1 MIQEAKARFLANFK
15 VDRNN
20 KVVRHRATDPASLR
34 PTPDIPNVSNTNEL
48 QSLKNYV
55 DEQREQMQNIIGDMQ
70 NDYRR
75 LARAFDKSSIANFP
89 SHEVELGGNTRNTSA
104 VGCHDQSQ
112 PLYGMPM
119 DTYPEQPQIGSKT
132 ADLHMS
138 GPSARDRGPSGPIMA
153 GPIFNEVPRHAPEPP
168 HMTQNPNY
176 PVGRSA
182 YNDGWS
188 TYNHG
193 RSGYVSG
200 QSAHESFEEDYYL
213 NPRPSQQHFPSHYA
227 MHQPINSGSRAQ
239 ESFPAPPR
247 RPERNDQTY
256 EPYRANGN
264 APRSSNQWGERQHT
278 NMQPTPPMFDQRA
291 GGLAPAAID
300 IVREEIAGAFR
311 DKLGV
316 SMVPGGQSYRKPYDS
331 RFDHHPYP
339 QGTRIP
345 EFAKFS
351 GDQGKKHAR
360 TYRPV
365 LSAIRRIGRHRGISR
380 AFIFIIS
387 NRNCVRMVCHFT
399 S

>member
-1 MIQEAKARFLANFK
+1 MAGSRDSSEVSPSNIIEPTWETLPADEQLQFEEHKEQMIQEAKAKFLANFK

-75 LARAFDKSSIANFP
+75 LARTFDKSSIASFP
-89 SHEVELGGNTRNTSA
+89 SHEVELGGNTRNTST

-119 DTYPEQPQIGSKT
+119 DTYPGQPQIGSKS

-138 GPSARDRGPSGPIMA
+138 GPSARERGPSGPA
-153 GPIFNEVPRHAPEPP
+153 TVGPIFNEVPTHALEPP

-182 YNDGWS
+182 YNDG
-188 TYNHG
+188 
-193 RSGYVSG
+193 RSRYISG

-213 NPRPSQQHFPSHYA
+213 NPHPSQQHFPSHYA
-227 MHQPINSGSRAQ
+227 MHQPINSRSRAQ

-247 RPERNDQTY
+247 RPERIDQTY

-264 APRSSNQWGERQHT
+264 APRSSN
-278 NMQPTPPMFDQRA
+278 
-291 GGLAPAAID
+291 
-300 IVREEIAGAFR
+300 
-311 DKLGV
+311 
-316 SMVPGGQSYRKPYDS
+316 
-331 RFDHHPYP
+331 
-339 QGTRIP
+339 
-345 EFAKFS
+345 
-351 GDQGKKHAR
+351 
-360 TYRPV
+360 
-365 LSAIRRIGRHRGISR
+365 
-380 AFIFIIS
+380 
-387 NRNCVRMVCHFT
+387 
-399 S
+399 